1 MAGAKT
7 APEKIEQ
14 EVPPHEAGREVLSYV
29 QQQEKEADELFAEV
43 HGVEEPEKKDEGDA
57 KDAVEETEKKAEDK
71 EPEKKDDEEP
81 ADKELEGK
89 DKVAD
94 GDDDLTKGL
103 NTENATKRI
112 SAAQNKM
119 HDSNAR
125 AKTAEEE
132 KSKLQTENEA
142 LLKKLEEKSTA
153 PAAAAAEPG
162 KEAEAKEAPKS
173 DDDELQASLDELSQE
188 YPEIAKPMLK
198 MMAKQE
204 VENKRL
210 TEKVDNLEAKEVK
223 READVKTEKLN
234 GHLKAISDVHKDF
247 KEISEEPLLDEWIE
261 GLPVMERAG
270 AQAIRQGGST
280 DDVIELLTT
289 FKKANGYELPAAS
302 KEDTPEKKGNSK
314 IDKAKSKANPSFNKA
329 KDVNIAE
336 GKAPFT
342 RIQINAMS
350 MEEYAK
356 NEPAIDDAMSKGFPP
371 Q

>member
-7 APEKIEQ
+7 APEKTEQ
-14 EVPPHEAGREVLSYV
+14 ELPPHAAGREVLSYV
-29 QQQEKEADELFAEV
+29 QQQEKEADEAFAEA
-43 HGVEEPEKKDEGDA
+43 HGVDPEKETDDDKEGVEEVEKKAESEEPEKTDDK
-57 KDAVEETEKKAEDK
+57 ETKDK
-71 EPEKKDDEEP
+71 EPES
-81 ADKELEGK
+81 K

-94 GDDDLTKGL
+94 GDDLTKGL
-103 NTENATKRI
+103 NVENADKRI

-125 AKTAEEE
+125 AKTAEEQS
-132 KSKLQTENEA
+132 SKLQEENEA
-142 LLKKLEEKSTA
+142 LLKKLEEKPSA
-153 PAAAAAEPG
+153 PAAKTEEPG
-162 KEAEAKEAPKS
+162 KEAETKEAPKAK
-173 DDDELQASLDELSQE
+173 DDELQQSLDELSQE

-198 MMAKQE
+198 MMARQE

-234 GHLKAISDVHKDF
+234 GHLTAISAVHKDF

-270 AQAIRQGGST
+270 AQAIRKGGST

-289 FKKANGYELPAAS
+289 FKKANGYELPAEK

-314 IDKAKSKANPSFNKA
+314 LEKAKKASNPSFNKS
-329 KDVNIAE
+329 KDVNLKDGMV
-336 GKAPFT
+336 GKFT
-342 RIQINAMS
+342 AKGIGAMTQQEYNAV
-350 MEEYAK
+350 
-356 NEPAIDDAMSKGFPP
+356 EPEIDEWMAAGSPE
-371 Q
+371 